1 MKLRFRPLFTILIIM
16 LVVVAGLYSL
26 GIDKGTFAQGTT
38 GGASTNFGTETSCVG
53 TIQVPPYP
61 VKEPKY
67 PWYPNG
73 PSKIIVSPFYKFFV
87 DNIANF
93 GSETNFIGSEMDFGS
108 FENGTET
115 PFCVPRSLAGVVA
128 SNNEQ
133 GSVDVGEFRILE
145 ENGNCP
151 AEFIWIDYN
160 ENGIKDAG
168 ECWKGMTVTDGD
180 VGIGTDAPSE
190 KLEVNG
196 NVKADSF
203 IGDGSQLTGISGG
216 VTPEEVLIM
225 QEQILLMQG
234 QIQALMDEV
243 QILRECCSGN
253 DDDSS
258 SGHKKK
264 KKKRH
269 GSDDDSRSG
278 HRKKK

>member
-1 MKLRFRPLFTILIIM
+1 MKLRFRPLFVVSIIM
-16 LVVVAGLYSL
+16 IILVVGLYSL
-26 GIDKGTFAQGTT
+26 GLEKGTFAQGTT
-38 GGASTNFGTETSCVG
+38 GGTGTDFGTETSCVG
-53 TIQVPPYP
+53 TIQDPPYP
-61 VKEPKY
+61 VKELKF
-67 PWYPNG
+67 PWFPNG
-73 PSKIIVSPFYKFFV
+73 PTKRIISPFNRFFEEFINNV
-87 DNIANF
+87 
-93 GSETNFIGSEMDFGS
+93 GSETNFIGSELDFIGY
-108 FENGTET
+108 ENGTET
-115 PFCVPRSLAGVVA
+115 PFCIPTSLAGVVA

-145 ENGNCP
+145 DNGSCP
-151 AEFIWIDYN
+151 AGFIWIDYN

-168 ECWKGMTVTDGD
+168 ECWMGMTIKGGD

-234 QIQALMDEV
+234 QIQILIDEV
-243 QILRECCSGN
+243 QILSECCNNNDSSSDDKSS
-253 DDDSS
+253 DDDSG

-264 KKKRH
+264 KKKQ
-269 GSDDDSRSG
+269 
-278 HRKKK
+278 